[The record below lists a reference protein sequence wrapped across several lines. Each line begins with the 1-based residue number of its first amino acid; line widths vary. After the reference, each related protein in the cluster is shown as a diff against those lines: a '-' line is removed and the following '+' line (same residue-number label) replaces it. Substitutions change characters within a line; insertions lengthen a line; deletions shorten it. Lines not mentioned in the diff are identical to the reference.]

1 MVINVKPSLNAM
13 LNNKSCLITGG
24 GTGIGRAV
32 AQRFSEEGA
41 DVWVV
46 GRSQETLNETA
57 SMIGSSCIA
66 RACDVSDAA
75 GLEAVIDSMPAL
87 DVLVSN
93 AAVSFPVDPLLDPL
107 EEWRKMIE
115 VNLWGTVNACRAA
128 GKRMVRDG
136 RGGRIVIVSSILGEL
151 AEPGSTP
158 YGMAKAAINQ
168 LARGLAC
175 EWAAHGIL
183 VNIVAPGFVLTPM
196 SFVSGVNELESE
208 WCKQFFLNPERP
220 RVPLLRPGTP
230 EEIAEAILFFAN
242 PLNTYCTGATLT
254 VDGGLSVK
262 F

>member
-1 MVINVKPSLNAM
+1 MKNMILAEKTV
-13 LNNKSCLITGG
+13 LITGG
-24 GTGIGRAV
+24 GTGIGRAT
-32 AQRFSEEGA
+32 AQRFAEEGA

-46 GRSQETLNETA
+46 GRSGETLNKTA
-57 SMIGSSCIA
+57 EMIGEKCTA
-66 RACDVSDAA
+66 RVADVSDATR
-75 GLEAVIDSMPAL
+75 LEEVFASMPSL

-93 AAVSFPVDPLLDPL
+93 AAVSFSVDPLADPL
-107 EEWRKMIE
+107 EQWRKMIE

-136 RGGRIVIVSSILGEL
+136 RSGRIVIVSSILGEL

-168 LARGLAC
+168 LARGLAG

-183 VNIVAPGFVLTPM
+183 VNIVAPGFVQTPM
-196 SFVSGVNELESE
+196 SFVSGANELESE
-208 WCKQFFLNPERP
+208 WCKQFYLNPERP

-242 PLNTYCTGATLT
+242 PRNTYCTGATLT
-254 VDGGLSVK
+254 IDGGLSIK

>member
-1 MVINVKPSLNAM
+1 MMK
-13 LNNKSCLITGG
+13 NKSCLITGG
-24 GTGIGRAV
+24 GTGIGRSV

-46 GRSQETLNETA
+46 GRSQETLDETA
-57 SMIGSSCIA
+57 STIGSRCIA
-66 RACDVSDAA
+66 RVCDVADAA
-75 GLEAVIDSMPAL
+75 GLEAVVESMPAL

-93 AAVSFPVDPLLDPL
+93 AAVSFAVDPLADPI
-107 EEWRKMIE
+107 EQWRKMIE

-128 GKRMVRDG
+128 GKRMIRDG
-136 RGGRIVIVSSILGEL
+136 RGGRIVIVSSVHCQL

-183 VNIVAPGFVLTPM
+183 VNVVAPGFVLTPM
-196 SFVSGVNELESE
+196 SFASGVNELESD
-208 WCKQFFLNPERP
+208 WCKQFFFNQEGP
-220 RVPLLRPGTP
+220 RVPVLRPGKP
-230 EEIAEAILFFAN
+230 EEIAEAVLFFAN
-242 PLNTYCTGATLT
+242 PRNSYCTGTTLT

>member
-1 MVINVKPSLNAM
+1 M
-13 LNNKSCLITGG
+13 LKNKACLITGG

-57 SMIGSSCIA
+57 SMIGSNCIA
-66 RACDVSDAA
+66 RTCDVADAA
-75 GLEAVIDSMPAL
+75 GLEAVVDSMPAL

-115 VNLWGTVNACRAA
+115 VNLWGTVNACRVG

-168 LARGLAC
+168 LARSLAC

-183 VNIVAPGFVLTPM
+183 VNVVAPGFVLTPM
-196 SFVSGVNELESE
+196 SFASGVNELESE

-242 PLNTYCTGATLT
+242 PRNTYCTGVTLT
-254 VDGGLSVK
+254 IDGGLSIK